1 MASDVSSAVIGAV
14 AALVGAFVGGGLQIW
29 QARRSH
35 NAQQADLL
43 RDTKRLVY
51 TEYLRSISAGFAIA
65 ELLSAG
71 RSEDAKLRSELASE
85 EAKLRAATAGIKLL
99 SGSKVSDPAGD
110 LTERVVPLHR
120 EIAKGMAEEEK
131 KKQVDDGADKERLN
145 LIDLFKKDLG
155 IHDDDRTGVR
165 TLPA

>member
-29 QARRSH
+29 QAQRSH

-51 TEYLRSISAGFAIA
+51 TEYLRSISTSYAGA
-65 ELLSAG
+65 ESRSA
-71 RSEDAKLRSELASE
+71 SPPEEAKLRSASASE

-99 SGSKVSDPAGD
+99 TGKEVSDPAD
-110 LTERVVPLHR
+110 RLTESVVDLH
-120 EIAKGMAEEEK
+120 EKIAKGMAKEEK
-131 KKQVDDGADKERLN
+131 KQRVEAANEDRLK
-145 LIDLFKKDLG
+145 LIDLFKNDLG
-155 IHDDDRTGVR
+155 IHDDDRPGER